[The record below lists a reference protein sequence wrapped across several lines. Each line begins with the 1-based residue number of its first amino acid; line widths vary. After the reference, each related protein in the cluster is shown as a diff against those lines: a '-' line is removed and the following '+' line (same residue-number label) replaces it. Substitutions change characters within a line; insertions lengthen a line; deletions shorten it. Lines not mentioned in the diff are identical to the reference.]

1 MGNFLFRMDLDV
13 NHSDMFGTTALMYAS
28 KQQPGETVVKLLLE
42 RKDLDLDG
50 KDGDGKTAEDYAT
63 ALSNTA
69 VVKLIREER
78 SRRMGRVWSH
88 LEEDSEEDG
97 EEEVGE
103 DAKEEVEGDVEEKDI
118 HAEER
123 EENKE
128 EEEDDF
134 LQRQLRQNLR
144 DRLSQEMCLEERREE
159 QYQAELSKIKTEK
172 ETSERVLKEKLQELE
187 SKFLTS
193 KKLLDESY
201 MKDKSKSQSMIARL
215 EKAIAN
221 INLTKILNA
230 GTTCSELECPICL
243 EATVNILLKILIVP
257 ISFMFPCWQGARGE
271 YWFSKHFL

>member
-1 MGNFLFRMDLDV
+1 M
-13 NHSDMFGTTALMYAS
+13 NHADMFGTTALMYAS

-78 SRRMGRVWSH
+78 SRRMGRVWTH

-103 DAKEEVEGDVEEKDI
+103 DTKEEVEGEVEEKDI
-118 HAEER
+118 RAEER

-159 QYQAELSKIKTEK
+159 QYQSELSKLKTEK

-193 KKLLDESY
+193 KKLLDESF
-201 MKDKSKSQSMIARL
+201 MKDKSKSQSMILRL

-243 EATVNILLKILIVP
+243 EATVNILLKNPHRPYKFYVFLLVG
-257 ISFMFPCWQGARGE
+257 SKRGVMVFKVFSLNFP
-271 YWFSKHFL
+271 